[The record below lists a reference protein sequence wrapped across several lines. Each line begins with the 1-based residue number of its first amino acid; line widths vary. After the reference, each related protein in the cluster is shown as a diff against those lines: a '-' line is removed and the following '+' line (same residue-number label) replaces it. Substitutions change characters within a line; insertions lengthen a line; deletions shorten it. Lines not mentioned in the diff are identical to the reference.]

1 VADSGAFGLDVG
13 IYGALATPE
22 IVLRLAR
29 LAEDAGFASL
39 WLADHVLLPARYASR
54 YPYSAA
60 GDAPLDFSQPL
71 LEPLAVM
78 GVLAGA
84 TKRVRLGTAVLV
96 APYRNP
102 ALLARMLV
110 TLDQFSGGR
119 VALGVGAGW
128 LAEEFATLGAPDFAA
143 RGQVTDEVLEIFK
156 KLCAGG
162 KVAHQGRHFRFDEA
176 WSNPGS
182 VQRPHPPIL
191 IGGVSDAALRRVAR
205 LGDGWLAVSAGREQ
219 LAERLRRLDGFC
231 AERGRKRS
239 DLQLAY
245 KMFVSIGEAKRNSA
259 GEREPGTGSAAQVI
273 DDLKTIFGL
282 GFQTVI
288 VRHRAGAADELF
300 AAVDRFA
307 SEIVPRA

>member
-1 VADSGAFGLDVG
+1 MADSGAFGLDVG

-22 IVLRLAR
+22 VILRLAG
-29 LAEDAGFASL
+29 LAEAAGFSSL
-39 WLADHVLLPARYASR
+39 WLADHVMLPARYESR

-60 GDAPLDFSQPL
+60 GDAPLDFSLPL

-78 GVLAGA
+78 GALAGA

-102 ALLARMLV
+102 VLLARMLA

-119 VALGVGAGW
+119 VVLGVGAGW
-128 LAEEFATLGAPDFAA
+128 LAEEFAALNAPFAA
-143 RGQVTDEVLEIFK
+143 RGAVTDEYLEIFK

-162 KVAHQGRHFRFDEA
+162 KVSHQGSHYRFEEA

-219 LAERLRRLDGFC
+219 LAERLRALDGFC
-231 AERGRKRS
+231 AGRGRKRS
-239 DLQLAY
+239 DLSLAY
-245 KMFVSIGEAKRNSA
+245 KMFVSLGEPKRNPA
-259 GEREPGTGSAAQVI
+259 GEREPGTGSAAQII
-273 DDLKTIFGL
+273 DDLKAILDL
-282 GFQTVI
+282 GFGTVI
-288 VRHRAGAADELF
+288 VRHRAATADELF
-300 AAVDRFA
+300 GAFDRFA
-307 SEIVPRA
+307 SEIAPKA